1 MKKIETSLKE
11 FLDTVTNDFKDL
23 IQRVLLMKTNM
34 DQIKREGTRLTNE
47 LQLYRD
53 RHEKYN
59 QDKKSN
65 SGSNSDE
72 E

>member
-1 MKKIETSLKE
+1 
-11 FLDTVTNDFKDL
+11 
-23 IQRVLLMKTNM
+23 MKTNM

-59 QDKKSN
+59 QDKKS
-65 SGSNSDE
+65 STGKDSDD
-72 E
+72 